1 MFIAL
6 SMKRDLQGVSEMI
19 SPMLRAGE
27 VLRNLI
33 NENYSSQ
40 EEFAFDFGT
49 DVRTVN
55 RYVNNGINKIDTV
68 QQLAMF
74 FNVDFTY
81 FFKEE

>member
-1 MFIAL
+1 
-6 SMKRDLQGVSEMI
+6 MI
-19 SPMLRAGE
+19 NPMLRAGE

>member
-1 MFIAL
+1 
-6 SMKRDLQGVSEMI
+6 MI
-19 SPMLRAGE
+19 NPMLRAGE

-81 FFKEE
+81 FFKE

>member
-1 MFIAL
+1 
-6 SMKRDLQGVSEMI
+6 MI
-19 SPMLRAGE
+19 NPMLRAGE
-27 VLRNLI
+27 VLKNLI

>member
-1 MFIAL
+1 
-6 SMKRDLQGVSEMI
+6 MI